1 MTVSRLLIP
10 VVVGLLLLGYFS
22 IFTVSETELG
32 IKFRL
37 GEIVRSDYAP
47 GLYFKVPILNNV
59 RKYDKRI
66 LNLDAEPQR
75 FLTSEKKDV
84 IVDSYTKWRIVDVRR
99 YYNATGGDYAQANT
113 LLYQKVNDAL
123 RAAFGLRTVQE
134 VVSGERGE
142 VMDIVTVRA
151 NELAAELGVEVI
163 DVRTKRIDLP
173 AEVSDAVYARMRAER
188 ERVARDFRSR
198 GREQAERIRAA
209 ADRER
214 TVILSE
220 AYRDAETL
228 RGEGDALATEIYA
241 RTYRKDEEFY
251 ALYRSLS
258 AYRESFRDRN
268 DILVLQPGSDFF
280 KYFNDPSGERSQ

>member
-1 MTVSRLLIP
+1 MAVSRLLIP

-22 IFTVSETELG
+22 VFTISETELG

-47 GLYFKVPILNNV
+47 GLHFKLPIVNNV

-84 IVDSYTKWRIVDVRR
+84 IVDSYTKWRIVDVRK
-99 YYNATGGDYAQANT
+99 YYNATGGDYTQANT

-173 AEVSDAVYARMRAER
+173 SEVSDAVYARMRAER

-214 TVILSE
+214 TVILAE
-220 AYRDAETL
+220 AYRDAETI
-228 RGEGDALATEIYA
+228 RGKGDAMATEIYA
-241 RTYRKDEEFY
+241 KTYRKDEEFY

-258 AYRESFRDRN
+258 AYRESFRDRS

-280 KYFNDPSGERSQ
+280 KYFNNPSGERSQ